1 MKTKI
6 LFDQTIFTNMQ
17 HLLQDNIN
25 ITKAR
30 IRSTCEK
37 YFRNSVAYKYRHIGN
52 ELPSSNN
59 ETG

>member
-1 MKTKI
+1 M
-6 LFDQTIFTNMQ
+6 L

-37 YFRNSVAYKYRHIGN
+37 YFRNSGAYKYRHIGN
-52 ELPSSNN
+52 ELPSNNN